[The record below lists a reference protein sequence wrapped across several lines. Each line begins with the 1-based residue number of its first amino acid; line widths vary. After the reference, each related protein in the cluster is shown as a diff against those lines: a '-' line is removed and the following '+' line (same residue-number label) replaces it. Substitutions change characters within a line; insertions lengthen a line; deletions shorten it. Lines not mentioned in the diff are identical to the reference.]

1 MISRRPRRCCRPS
14 CVKVKIKTVQNMPRR
29 AKKLPRAFYDRSTE
43 EGARDL
49 LGKYIVYHSPEGRLG
64 GRIVE
69 VEAYIGSD
77 DPACHAARGETNRNA
92 VMFGLPGFSYIYF
105 IYGMYFCLN
114 FVTEKKGF
122 GAAVLLRAC
131 EPSEGLDIMYKNS
144 HRIKSDIQLLNG
156 PGKFCRSFG
165 LTREQNG
172 LDLTG
177 PVLYLEDRL
186 EGAPRI
192 ERSHRIG
199 IREGRDRLWRYFDEN
214 SKAVTKR

>member
-1 MISRRPRRCCRPS
+1 
-14 CVKVKIKTVQNMPRR
+14 MPRR
-29 AKKLPRAFYDRSTE
+29 AKKLPRSFYDRPTGE
-43 EGARDL
+43 VARDI
-49 LGKYIVYHSPEGRLG
+49 LGKYIVYKSPEGRLV

-69 VEAYIGSD
+69 VEAYIGQD
-77 DPACHAARGETNRNA
+77 DPACHAARGETGRNA
-92 VMFGLPGFSYIYF
+92 VMFGPPGFSYIYF

-144 HRIKSDIQLLNG
+144 PRIKSDVKLLNG

-165 LTREQNG
+165 MTRDQNA

-177 PVLYLEDRL
+177 SVLYLEDRF
-186 EGAPRI
+186 EKAPRI
-192 ERSHRIG
+192 GRSHRIG
-199 IREGRDRLWRYFDEN
+199 IRVGRDKLWRFFDTD
-214 SKAVTKR
+214 SKAVTKS

>member
-1 MISRRPRRCCRPS
+1 
-14 CVKVKIKTVQNMPRR
+14 MPRS
-29 AKKLPRAFYDRSTE
+29 AKKLPRSFYNRPTRE
-43 EGARDL
+43 VARDL
-49 LGKYIVYHSPEGRLG
+49 LGKYIVYDSPEGKLA

-69 VEAYIGSD
+69 VEAYIGWD
-77 DPACHAARGETNRNA
+77 DPACHAARGETGRNA
-92 VMFGLPGFSYIYF
+92 VMFGPPGFSYIYF

-131 EPSEGLDIMYKNS
+131 EPTEGLDTMYKNS
-144 HRIKSDIQLLNG
+144 PRIKSDLQLLNG

-165 LTREQNG
+165 LSREQNG

-177 PVLYLEDRL
+177 SVLYIEDRA
-186 EGAPRI
+186 EKAPRI
-192 ERSHRIG
+192 GRSQRVG
-199 IREGRDRLWRYFDEN
+199 IREGQDKLWRFFDNE